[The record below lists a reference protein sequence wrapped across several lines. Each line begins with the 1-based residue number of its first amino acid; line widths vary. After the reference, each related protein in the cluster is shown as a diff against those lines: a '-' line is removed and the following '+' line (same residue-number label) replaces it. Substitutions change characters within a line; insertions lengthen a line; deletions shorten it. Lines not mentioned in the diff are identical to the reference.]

1 MATQQHLEGLPPK
14 RALCDTADNDD
25 DGQPAATCVVSPMRY
40 RALPVRCRY
49 VLLYV
54 LSPVRASALG
64 GQVSRPFGL

>member
-40 RALPVRCRY
+40 RALPV
-49 VLLYV
+49 LLYV